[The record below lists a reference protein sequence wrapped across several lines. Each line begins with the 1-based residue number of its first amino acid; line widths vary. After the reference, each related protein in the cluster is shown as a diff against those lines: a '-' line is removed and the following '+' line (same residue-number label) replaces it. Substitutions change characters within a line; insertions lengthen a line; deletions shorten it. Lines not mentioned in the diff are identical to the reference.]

1 MTGKIEM
8 LIWFQCL
15 VHFLFFFLIYREST
29 SPYSDQNYRINP
41 RESRRIKQKKVES
54 ETIYAATDI
63 PFISAHAPLQ
73 SAPGVMSAS
82 DETWWKNYFE
92 RKLELEQKRMEKEE
106 ERHKDRMN
114 FQKMAIMLQERVE
127 KIKVEAMNNLTNA
140 LLRLQE
146 SGKL

>member
-1 MTGKIEM
+1 
-8 LIWFQCL
+8 
-15 VHFLFFFLIYREST
+15 
-29 SPYSDQNYRINP
+29 
-41 RESRRIKQKKVES
+41 
-54 ETIYAATDI
+54 
-63 PFISAHAPLQ
+63 
-73 SAPGVMSAS
+73 MSVPS

-92 RKLELEQKRMEKEE
+92 KKLELEQKRMEKEE

>member
-1 MTGKIEM
+1 MVADSID
-8 LIWFQCL
+8 
-15 VHFLFFFLIYREST
+15 ES
-29 SPYSDQNYRINP
+29 
-41 RESRRIKQKKVES
+41 
-54 ETIYAATDI
+54 
-63 PFISAHAPLQ
+63 
-73 SAPGVMSAS
+73 
-82 DETWWKNYFE
+82 WWKNYFE
-92 RKLELEQKRMEKEE
+92 QKLELERTRMEKEE

>member
-1 MTGKIEM
+1 MFKYVFNVWYI
-8 LIWFQCL
+8 F
-15 VHFLFFFLIYREST
+15 HFLICREST

-41 RESRRIKQKKVES
+41 RESRRIKRKKLES
-54 ETIYAATDI
+54 DTNFASNDI
-63 PFISAHAPLQ
+63 PFVSAHVPIPIQ
-73 SAPGVMSAS
+73 SAPGVMSAPS

-92 RKLELEQKRMEKEE
+92 KKLELEQKRMEKEE